1 MLRMK
6 DGEGVKVYTRHETG
20 PNGGDREYYDLKR
33 DPYQLHNALRPDDP
47 AKTPPAPDGATLAY
61 YEDRLDAL
69 YGCAGQSCRAAED
82 APPLPGGPTP

>member
-6 DGEGVKVYTRHETG
+6 DSEGVKVYTRHQ
-20 PNGGDREYYDLKR
+20 NGEKEYYDLVQ

-47 AKTPPAPDGATLAY
+47 ATTPPAPGPATLAY
-61 YEDRLDAL
+61 YEKRLDAL

-82 APPLPGGPTP
+82 APLLPSVP